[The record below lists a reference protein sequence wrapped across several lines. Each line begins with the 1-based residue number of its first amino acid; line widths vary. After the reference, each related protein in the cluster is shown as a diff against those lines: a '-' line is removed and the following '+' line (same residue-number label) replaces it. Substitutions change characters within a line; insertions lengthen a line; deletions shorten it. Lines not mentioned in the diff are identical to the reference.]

1 VSNTKEMT
9 LRLLEHTAG
18 LPANQR
24 LILML
29 YAAHPTDRAGTVS
42 KTAAELADVLGMSPT
57 VFSRTRR
64 QIVESGWLEE
74 SERLGHIRYYRLS
87 PKATGEEVVVPLRRA
102 T

>member
-1 VSNTKEMT
+1 MNDAKDMT
-9 LRLLEHTAG
+9 LRLLGHTAG

-42 KTAAELADVLGMSPT
+42 KTAAELADILGMSPT

>member
-1 VSNTKEMT
+1 VSNTKDMT